1 MIAVLLFGIS
11 LILALVA
18 QNDFLVNYENF
29 ISLLLYVLVP
39 WTAVNL
45 VDYYFVQHG
54 NYAVDD
60 FFRADGGR
68 YGRVN
73 WVAIASYVLGIIVQ
87 VPFIVT
93 TLYTGPV
100 GSALHGVDLSWIV
113 GLVVVTPVYYVGA
126 KWFRSARVQVD
137 RAAGL
142 RELPQVRAGPV
153 DLVAA
158 GDLAGVRV
166 REDVDGQL
174 SLRAEPQ
181 ARAAV
186 PWPGTSPDR

>member
-1 MIAVLLFGIS
+1 VVVFSIGIAATNAMNLYCGTLSTLTVGQTLVPRFSPRARSRALIALLLFGAS
-11 LILALVA
+11 LILALAA
-18 QNDFLVNYENF
+18 QSNFLVNYENF

-45 VDYYFVQHG
+45 VDYYLVEHG
-54 NYAVDD
+54 DYAVDD

-73 WVAIASYVLGIIVQ
+73 WVAIACYLLGICVQ

-113 GLVVVTPVYYVGA
+113 GLCVVSPVYYLGA
-126 KWFRSARVQVD
+126 RRFRSAHLPPNRTEGLVPVED
-137 RAAGL
+137 AA
-142 RELPQVRAGPV
+142 
-153 DLVAA
+153 
-158 GDLAGVRV
+158 
-166 REDVDGQL
+166 
-174 SLRAEPQ
+174 
-181 ARAAV
+181 
-186 PWPGTSPDR
+186 

>member
-1 MIAVLLFGIS
+1 M
-11 LILALVA
+11 A
-18 QNDFLVNYENF
+18 QNNFLVNYENF

-45 VDYYFVQHG
+45 VDYYLVEHG
-54 NYAVDD
+54 DYAVDD

-73 WVAIASYVLGIIVQ
+73 WVAITCYVLGIGVQ

-113 GLVVVTPVYYVGA
+113 GLCVVCPVYYLGA
-126 KWFRSARVQVD
+126 RRFRSPRGPMG
-137 RAAGL
+137 RTAGL
-142 RELPQVRAGPV
+142 APAG
-153 DLVAA
+153 
-158 GDLAGVRV
+158 
-166 REDVDGQL
+166 
-174 SLRAEPQ
+174 SAEES
-181 ARAAV
+181 A
-186 PWPGTSPDR
+186 